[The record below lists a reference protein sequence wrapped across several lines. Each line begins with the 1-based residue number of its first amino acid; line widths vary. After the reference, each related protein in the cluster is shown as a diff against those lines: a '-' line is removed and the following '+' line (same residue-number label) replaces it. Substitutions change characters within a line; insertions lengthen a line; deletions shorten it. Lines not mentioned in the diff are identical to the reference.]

1 MDEPQESH
9 ELQDSPCDQGTMSRR
24 LVNGL
29 LGLGAVSALT
39 GLMGTALA
47 YLWPMA
53 GAAGSTR
60 LVGREG
66 PLLAT
71 ALGDDEGLVARSSE
85 GKILVVRKG
94 DELIGLL
101 ATCTH
106 LGCTVAWNAASQ
118 QVECPCHGARYNL
131 RGEVLR
137 GPARD
142 PLGRIELSADEAG
155 ISVVRRLDS

>member
-1 MDEPQESH
+1 
-9 ELQDSPCDQGTMSRR
+9 MSRR

-29 LGLGAVSALT
+29 LGLGVVSAVS
-39 GLMGTALA
+39 GFMGTALA

-53 GAAGSTR
+53 SGAAHSTR

-71 ALGDDEGLVARSSE
+71 ALGDNEGVVARSSQ
-85 GKILVVRKG
+85 GKILVVRRG
-94 DELIGLL
+94 DELIGLM

-106 LGCTVAWNAASQ
+106 LGCTVAWNSDSQ
-118 QVECPCHGARYNL
+118 HVECPCHGARYSL
-131 RGEVLR
+131 RGDVLR

-142 PLGRIELSADEAG
+142 PLGRIELAADESG
-155 ISVVRRLDS
+155 ISVVRVLYS